1 MLIAGAGPAGS
12 AAAFHLA
19 RAGFRVVVVDRASFP
34 RDKACSEYLS
44 PEAVRLLD
52 ALGVVGALEVEGAV
66 PLAGTTVVGPRG
78 HRMVGLFRLAEPHPW
93 RETGLAAPRR
103 VLDARLVEA
112 ARAAGA
118 VVRER
123 TRVEALLHDRG
134 AVAGAVVRDADGR
147 HHPIRARLTI
157 GADGLGSV
165 VARRL
170 GAVHHSRP
178 RRLAFVAHVAD
189 VRGVGPTAEMH
200 VGPAGYVGINRIG
213 ADLYNVALVVPRC
226 LAAGARGGTAE
237 FFFRRIEE
245 YPGVRGRVS
254 RARMVREVLATGPF
268 ASRAARTAGAGALL
282 VGDAADFFDPFTGQ
296 GITAALRGA
305 RLAADVAAAALRS
318 PGIAS
323 AAALA
328 PYMALR
334 RRAFAGKWAVERVI
348 GYGMALPSLFDRVV
362 AKLGQAPELGH
373 AVVGVTGDFVPA
385 TRLLEP
391 RFLARMLA

>member
-19 RAGFRVVVVDRASFP
+19 RAGFRVVAVDRSAFP
-34 RDKACSEYLS
+34 REKACSEYLS

-52 ALGVVGALEVEGAV
+52 DLGVASALEAGGAV

-78 HRMVGLFRLAEPHPW
+78 HRVTGLFRLAEPRPW
-93 RETGLAAPRR
+93 RDTGLAVPRR
-103 VLDARLVEA
+103 VLDTRLVEA

-118 VVRER
+118 VIRER

-134 AVAGAVVRDADGR
+134 AVAGAVVCDAEGR

-170 GAVHHSRP
+170 GAVHRSRP
-178 RRLAFVAHVAD
+178 RRVAFVAHVAG

-213 ADLYNVALVVPRC
+213 TDLYNVALVVPRR
-226 LAAGARGGTAE
+226 LAAGARGGPSG
-237 FFFRRIEE
+237 FFFRNLEE
-245 YPGVRGRVS
+245 YPGVRGRVA
-254 RARMVREVLATGPF
+254 RAGMVREVLVTGPF
-268 ASRAARTAGAGALL
+268 ASRAARAAAAGALL

-305 RLAADVAAAALRS
+305 HLAADVATAALRS

-328 PYMALR
+328 PYAALR

-348 GYGMALPSLFDRVV
+348 GHGMALPSLFDRVV
-362 AKLGQAPELGH
+362 ARLARIPELGH
-373 AVVGVTGDFVPA
+373 TLVGVTGDFVPA

-391 RFLARMLA
+391 RFLARILA